1 MPRRGDVYLA
11 RLDPREGSEQAG
23 QRPVVLMSRDSINQN
38 SSVVVVVPVTD
49 RANKKTIYPSHVI
62 LKVGEG
68 GLTKESVVLGEQ
80 VRAIST
86 ARLLQYMGHLSGAN
100 ITQIASALKIVLDL

>member
-1 MPRRGDVYLA
+1 MARRGDVFMT

-23 QRPVVLMSRDSINQN
+23 QRPVVVMSRDSINEH

-86 ARLLQYMGHLSGAN
+86 TRLIRYMGHLPGPSVD
-100 ITQIASALKIVLDL
+100 QIASALRIVLDL